1 MFHRISILPQKLIIL
16 FLLLVLGANAQE
28 LPPVIT
34 YNPNEY
40 AGGNQN
46 WMISQG
52 ENKNFYF
59 ANGSGLLEFTGEKW
73 NLYPVSNKTIVR
85 SVKAVADRIYTGA
98 YMEAGYWKRDDLG
111 ILRYTSLREKF
122 AKYIQDG
129 EQFWSIESQDG
140 IVIFRSFE
148 GIYFYN
154 PQTDTVETLANPEG
168 QPFSGLFRMDD
179 RIFFQMVGKGLYE
192 IRTGTPKLIIPFAKL
207 NGRAI
212 VYLFQNDGQLNVI
225 FNDAGVY
232 EWKGEEFEEKA
243 DNFLNETGPLNVL
256 AAVRLSNGDLILGTV
271 GKGILRINAQGE
283 LINTFNQSNV
293 LLNNTAL
300 NLFLDEN
307 ENVWAGLDYGLSMID
322 FKSGFSFF
330 KDIRGEI
337 GSVYSS
343 LKYQDSLYLATNQ
356 GLYVKAEKANQF
368 RMVEGTGGQVWNVDQ
383 IEGTVFCSHNN
394 GTFVIKNG
402 KAYKLCDRLGTW
414 MVKKLNDS
422 TYIQGHYNG
431 ISFIKQKAD
440 KFTCTEMMKDFSH
453 SSKYI
458 EISEGGREIWV
469 SNEHKGIFRI
479 RLKDSLPDYEIIKN
493 YTFPEESGI
502 TSSIFRFNGDLYYSS
517 KENIYKYNSI
527 TDEFIPE
534 NELKGTLDSI
544 PRISGRMITGNNGK
558 ILWGFGENSVFSVKP
573 SNLSNGLKVDLYHI
587 HKSYRNIA
595 NGYEN
600 ISELSPNENL
610 LGIANGYIRFEGEK
624 KLPSNLNVSIDK
636 ITASS
641 VEGKEQILSLHKPA
655 DLSYRINNI
664 EFQFSLP
671 LYKQY
676 LTPEYSYR
684 LKGLSNS
691 WSEWQ
696 EEGSVSFKNLRFGD
710 YIFEVRSRYGDN
722 VTPVETYKFE
732 VERPYYLNNFAI
744 VLYIFILIL
753 ILVGIHFMYKRNH
766 AKAIAEN
773 ERNLRMKNLEAEQKI
788 IKLQNERLEQDMANK
803 NRELAVS
810 TMSLIKKNE
819 FLNKIKERL
828 KDQNSDSR
836 QIKSVI
842 KTIDEDINEEDNW
855 NFFKKAFNNAD
866 KDFLKKMK
874 AAHPDLTSSDLK
886 LCAYLRLNLSS
897 KEIAPLL
904 NISTKSVEI
913 KRYRL
918 RKKMDL
924 DRNVNLTDYI
934 LSV

>member
-1 MFHRISILPQKLIIL
+1 M
-16 FLLLVLGANAQE
+16 LLVVGANGQE
-28 LPPVIT
+28 LPPVIN
-34 YNPNEY
+34 YNPNDY

-52 ENKNFYF
+52 ENENFYF

-73 NLYPVSNKTIVR
+73 NLYPVPNHSIVR
-85 SVKAVADRIYTGA
+85 SIKAVGDRIYTGA
-98 YMEAGYWKRDDLG
+98 YMEAGYWERDDLG
-111 ILRYTSLREKF
+111 ILRYTSLKQKF
-122 AKYIQDG
+122 AKYMQDG
-129 EQFWSIESQDG
+129 EQFWSIENQDG

-154 PQTDTVETLANPEG
+154 PGNDSLKMLENPEG
-168 QPFSGLFRMDD
+168 APFSGLFKMGEKV
-179 RIFFQMVGKGLYE
+179 FFQMVGKGLYE
-192 IRTGTPKLIIPFAKL
+192 IKAGTPGLVIPFAKL

-212 VYLFQNDGQLNVI
+212 VHLFQVDSELNLV
-225 FNDAGVY
+225 FNDATIY
-232 EWKGEEFEEKA
+232 KWNGEELEQRPM
-243 DNFLNETGPLNVL
+243 DFLQETGPLNIL
-256 AAVRLSNGDLILGTV
+256 DALRLTDGEFVLGTV
-271 GKGILRINAQGE
+271 GKGILRISAEGE
-283 LINTFNQSNV
+283 LVNSFNQSNV
-293 LLNNTAL
+293 LLNNTVL

-307 ENVWAGLDYGLSMID
+307 ENVWAGLDYGISMVD

-356 GLYVKAEKANQF
+356 GLYVKAEKGNDF
-368 RMVEGTGGQVWNVDQ
+368 RMVEGTAGQVWD
-383 IEGTVFCSHNN
+383 IGEIDGTIFCSHNN
-394 GTFVIKNG
+394 GTFVIEDG
-402 KAYKLCDRLGTW
+402 KAHKICDRLGTW
-414 MVKKLNDS
+414 FVKKLNDS

-431 ISFIKQKAD
+431 ISFIKRKAGE
-440 KFTCTEMMKDFSH
+440 FSCSEMMENFPH

-458 EISEGGREIWV
+458 EIAEGGDEIWV
-469 SNEHKGIFRI
+469 SNEHKGVFRI
-479 RLKDSLPDYEIIKN
+479 KLKDSLPGHEIIKN

-502 TSSIFRFNGDLYYSS
+502 TSSIFRFNGNLYYSS
-517 KENIYKYNSI
+517 KENIYRYDPTS
-527 TDEFIPE
+527 DEFSRE
-534 NELKGTLDSI
+534 NELNQKLDSI
-544 PRISGRMITGNNGK
+544 PRISGRMIPGDSGK
-558 ILWGFGENSVFSVKP
+558 ILWGFGENAVFSVKP
-573 SNLSNGLKVDLYHI
+573 SSVTNGLKVDLYHI

-600 ISELSPNENL
+600 INQLSPNEYL
-610 LGIANGYIRFEGEK
+610 LGIANGYIRFAEEK
-624 KLPSNLNVSIDK
+624 KLPSNLNISIDK

-641 VEGKEQILSLHKPA
+641 IEGKEQILSLNQNPELNYK
-655 DLSYRINNI
+655 INNI

-684 LKGLSNS
+684 LKGLSDN

-696 EEGSVSFKNLRFGD
+696 EDGMVTFKNLRFGN
-710 YIFEVRSRYGDN
+710 YIFEVRARYGDN
-722 VTPVETYKFE
+722 VTAVDAYEFE
-732 VERPYYLNNFAI
+732 IERPYYFSNIAI
-744 VLYIFILIL
+744 IFYAFLLIL
-753 ILVGIHFMYKRNH
+753 ILLLIHFIYKRNH
-766 AKAIAEN
+766 AKAIAEH
-773 ERNLRMKNLEAEQKI
+773 ERNLKMKNLEAEQEI
-788 IKLQNERLEQDMANK
+788 IKLKNEKLEQDMANK

-828 KDQNSDSR
+828 KAEDNDSK
-836 QIKSVI
+836 QIKTVI

-855 NFFKKAFNNAD
+855 KFFKKAFNNAD

-874 AAHPDLTSSDLK
+874 SAHPELTSSDLK

-934 LSV
+934 LSI